1 MSLPEYEVLALRY
14 AALLQ
19 RKASQNF
26 LHLEGDDRP
35 MPLDFFVWAIIGH
48 GRRIVVDT
56 GFGAIGAARR
66 NRQFLCTPV
75 DALERAGIRADE
87 VDTVVLSHLH
97 YDHAGNLG
105 AFGRARFHLQDA
117 EMAFCTGRCMC
128 QDLFRIPM
136 EVEDVIQAVRFVF
149 SGRMQFHDGVGT
161 IAPGITVHR
170 VGGHT
175 KGLQVVRV
183 NTRRGWVM
191 LASDGTHFWDN
202 IRTRN
207 PFPVIT
213 DAVQSLTAYE
223 IIEGLADGPEHI
235 IPGHDPQVLSC
246 FPTFPGIADVVR
258 LDADPLGS

>member
-1 MSLPEYEVLALRY
+1 
-14 AALLQ
+14 
-19 RKASQNF
+19 
-26 LHLEGDDRP
+26 
-35 MPLDFFVWAIIGH
+35 
-48 GRRIVVDT
+48 
-56 GFGAIGAARR
+56 
-66 NRQFLCTPV
+66 
-75 DALERAGIRADE
+75 
-87 VDTVVLSHLH
+87 
-97 YDHAGNLG
+97 
-105 AFGRARFHLQDA
+105 
-117 EMAFCTGRCMC
+117 MAFCTGRCMC

-136 EVEDVIQAVRFVF
+136 AVEDVIQAVRFVF

-235 IPGHDPQVLSC
+235 IPGHNPQVLLC